1 MGLFGDRVVDP
12 YDTMGRRSGDAHVI
26 KRAGQ
31 HAGDADHLPTM
42 HGSKS
47 EWKLM
52 SGLGSL
58 LKWSGERAP
67 LLGDRPEGRRR

>member
-1 MGLFGDRVVDP
+1 MPNDDP
-12 YDTMGRRSGDAHVI
+12 RVI
-26 KRAGQ
+26 KRGGQ
-31 HAGDADHLPTM
+31 DPRAASHLPTM

-47 EWKLM
+47 EWTLM

-67 LLGDRPEGRRR
+67 LTGDRPEGRRR